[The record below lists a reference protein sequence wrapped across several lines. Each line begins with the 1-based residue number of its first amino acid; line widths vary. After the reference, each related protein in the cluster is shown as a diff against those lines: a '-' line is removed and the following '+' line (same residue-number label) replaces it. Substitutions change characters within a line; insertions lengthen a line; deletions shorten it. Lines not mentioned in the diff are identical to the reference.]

1 MCDLL
6 ASIDS
11 KEGEDDAVYDSFT
24 ILDDHVVALLVETPD
39 LDVIVEFPTSIT
51 GKRGISPSAQLGNP
65 PGTKPT
71 PEH

>member
-1 MCDLL
+1 MCDIL
-6 ASIDS
+6 AGMDS
-11 KEGEDDAVYDSFT
+11 KEEGDDVDYDSFKIFNAT
-24 ILDDHVVALLVETPD
+24 IVALLDRTPD
-39 LDVIVEFPTSIT
+39 PDLIVEVPTSIT